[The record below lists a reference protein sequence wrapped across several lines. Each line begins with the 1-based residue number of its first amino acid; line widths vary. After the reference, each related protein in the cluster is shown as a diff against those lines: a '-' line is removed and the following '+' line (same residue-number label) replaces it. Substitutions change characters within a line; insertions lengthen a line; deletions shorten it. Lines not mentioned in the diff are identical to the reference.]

1 MEEQQTPHGRS
12 STLAR
17 IKMEESGN
25 NNANMHHHQN
35 HWTHQNITPAAGIFP
50 NQLETS
56 SAEFLLP
63 KFGIKHEM
71 AQAEEKP
78 HHLLQHQLPQLQ
90 HPQFAGNLLHP
101 SSTISPAALAHFQQ
115 QHQPFVAQ
123 LLANNPYLAASALE
137 AAAKGA
143 GTLPGQPQ
151 HQQQPGGPINN
162 AKVIQTLC
170 SALATAAAAAA
181 ASRANQSSAAAASS
195 HLQNTSNINNL
206 SQHQSAPPPQK
217 KQRKYEKR
225 KTVTNEHLHLPSSG
239 NLSLQ
244 IPQQQQQS
252 MMTVSPAMVGGEK
265 KEKNK
270 NK

>member
-1 MEEQQTPHGRS
+1 
-12 STLAR
+12 
-17 IKMEESGN
+17 
-25 NNANMHHHQN
+25 
-35 HWTHQNITPAAGIFP
+35 
-50 NQLETS
+50 
-56 SAEFLLP
+56 
-63 KFGIKHEM
+63 
-71 AQAEEKP
+71 
-78 HHLLQHQLPQLQ
+78 
-90 HPQFAGNLLHP
+90 
-101 SSTISPAALAHFQQ
+101 
-115 QHQPFVAQ
+115 
-123 LLANNPYLAASALE
+123 LE

-143 GTLPGQPQ
+143 GQPQ

-181 ASRANQSSAAAASS
+181 ASRANQSGAAAASS

-225 KTVTNEHLHLPSSG
+225 KTVTNEHLPSSG

-265 KEKNK
+265 EGEK
-270 NK
+270 